1 MIKKCMLFM
10 TIILMD
16 VLVGTEF
23 DLFVPSFVEIQ
34 NYYKLTPFLVE
45 ALLSVNFI
53 GYCLSLFAVGSLADH
68 YGRKPIILLGLTIFL
83 IGSTLCLW
91 GTTYIVL
98 LLGRFLQG
106 VGVASPAILSFL
118 IIADIYPI
126 KRQQFLFSILN
137 GFMNA
142 SMGIA
147 PVIGSYVTLY
157 FGWKGN
163 FVALLLLGIFVFIM
177 TVIFIPVNNL
187 EIHKEKSK
195 ANGYAQII
203 KSENLMILLVSLMF
217 MFVPYWIF
225 VGISPLLYMKD
236 LGVSLEHFGY
246 YQGSLA
252 MIFAIGSI
260 VYGYFIN
267 KYEHKATLSVSNFL
281 FIISLLGI
289 GLLIYFNSASPL
301 LITAIMLIYVIGHI
315 MPTAINYPIALNF
328 IPSAK
333 GRASAILQ
341 GGRLVLS
348 AIGLQLAG
356 YFYQNSFRNVGIII
370 DVFLL
375 ITIITLYLV
384 NNNRVL
390 TNYVEKSAHQ

>member
-1 MIKKCMLFM
+1 
-10 TIILMD
+10 MD

-34 NYYKLTPFLVE
+34 NYYNLTPFLVE

-53 GYCLSLFAVGSLADH
+53 GYCVSLFIVGSLADH

-83 IGSTLCLW
+83 IGSTICLW
-91 GTTYIVL
+91 GASYIVL
-98 LLGRFLQG
+98 LVGRFLQG
-106 VGVASPAILSFL
+106 VGVAAPSILSFL
-118 IIADIYPI
+118 IIADIYPV

-147 PVIGSYVTLY
+147 PVIGSYLTFY

-163 FVALLLLGIFVFIM
+163 FVALLLLGIFVFLT

-187 EIHKEKSK
+187 ASREEKSL
-195 ANGYAQII
+195 ANGYSQIV
-203 KSENLMILLVSLMF
+203 KSEPLMILLVSLMF
-217 MFVPYWIF
+217 MFAPYWIF

-260 VYGYFIN
+260 LYGSIIN
-267 KYEHKATLSVSNFL
+267 KYEHKTMLGVSNL
-281 FIISLLGI
+281 MFIISLIGI
-289 GLLIYFNSASPL
+289 ALLAYSNNANPL
-301 LITAIMLIYVIGHI
+301 LITAIVLIYVLGHV

-328 IPSAK
+328 MPDAK
-333 GRASAILQ
+333 GRVSAILQ

-356 YFYQNSFRNVGIII
+356 YYYQNSFRNVGIIMGA
-370 DVFLL
+370 FLL

-384 NNNRVL
+384 NNNSVL
-390 TNYVEKSAHQ
+390 TKYAEKEPN